1 MNWETCEIIYVI
13 VEEKWGIFPKETA
26 QFQTLIQGENQ
37 GLAVMKSVK
46 FDLEKLNTAGPNK
59 KNKKHKAAFDA
70 FTAKLAEQGWQ
81 QCGQGDL
88 WFNWKLQ
95 RPIS

>member
-1 MNWETCEIIYVI
+1 MNWETGEIIYAI

-26 QFQTLIQGENQ
+26 QFQILALGQEGEYV
-37 GLAVMKSVK
+37 AAKSAK
-46 FDLEKLNTAGPNK
+46 FDLEKFNTTGPNK

-70 FTAKLAEQGWQ
+70 FTAKLTEQGWQ

-88 WFNWKLQ
+88 WFNWNLQ
-95 RPIS
+95 RPLS

>member
-1 MNWETCEIIYVI
+1 MTWETCEIIYVI
-13 VEEKWGIFPKETA
+13 IEEKWGIFPKETA
-26 QFQTLIQGENQ
+26 QFQTIAEGDDPKFT
-37 GLAVMKSVK
+37 AMKSGK
-46 FDLEKLNTAGPNK
+46 FDLEKLNTAGPNR

-81 QCGQGDL
+81 QCGQGEL

-95 RPIS
+95 RQVL